1 VRKLLTAALAASLGI
16 CGGGQAWG
24 QEASKPA
31 SNGRE
36 PGRLQIN
43 KIGVAVAINAA
54 TNQSLADAIA
64 LKLNQSPLLKNFR
77 VTISVQDGEADL
89 AGAVLTQAQRAE
101 VLRVARSVPGV
112 EQVRDRLHVN
122 AGTDVVQAQASPP
135 TEPLGSTPLLAV
147 PPQAKP
153 PAPNPGGGLP
163 TRPLF
168 PPMPSTGPGG
178 PPAAG
183 GILEPLPLQGAPPG
197 FPSAAQPPPMPP
209 NAWPTYAPYNNF
221 SRVAYPNIYP
231 YESFPFIG
239 PFYPFPKVPLG
250 WRSVTL
256 QWQDGNWWIGRNATG
271 HDWWRVRYW

>member
-1 VRKLLTAALAASLGI
+1 MRKFFAAALAASLSV
-16 CGGGQAWG
+16 CGGGQGWG
-24 QEASKPA
+24 QEALPA
-31 SNGRE
+31 SDGPE
-36 PGRLQIN
+36 PGRLQLGA
-43 KIGVAVAINAA
+43 KGVAVAVNAP

-64 LKLNQSPLLKNFR
+64 LKLNQSPILRNFR
-77 VTISVQDGEADL
+77 VTISVVDGEAEL

-101 VLRVARSVPGV
+101 VVHLTRTIPGV
-112 EQVRDRLHVN
+112 QQVRDRLDVA
-122 AGTDVVQAQASPP
+122 AGTHVVQAQAPVDG
-135 TEPLGSTPLLAV
+135 PLDASQLLAV
-147 PPQAKP
+147 PPQDRK

-168 PPMPSTGPGG
+168 PPMPAPG
-178 PPAAG
+178 G

-197 FPSAAQPPPMPP
+197 FPSAMQPPPMPP

-221 SRVAYPNIYP
+221 SRVAYPNLYP

-256 QWQDGNWWIGRNATG
+256 QWEDGNWWIGRNATG
-271 HDWWRVRYW
+271 HDWWRIRYW

>member
-1 VRKLLTAALAASLGI
+1 MRKLLAAALAASLSV
-16 CGGGQAWG
+16 CGGGQGWG
-24 QEASKPA
+24 QEASNPA
-31 SNGRE
+31 SNGQE
-36 PGRLQIN
+36 PGRLQLST
-43 KIGVAVAINAA
+43 KGVAVAVNAP

-77 VTISVQDGEADL
+77 VTISVQDGEAEL
-89 AGAVLTQAQRAE
+89 AGVVTQAQRAV
-101 VLRVARSVPGV
+101 VLRLAQAVPGV
-112 EQVRDRLHVN
+112 ARVRDRLNVDS
-122 AGTDVVQAQASPP
+122 GTNVVQAQAPP
-135 TEPLGSTPLLAV
+135 PGAPLDTIPLLAV
-147 PPQAKP
+147 PPQDKQ

-163 TRPLF
+163 ARPLF
-168 PPMPSTGPGG
+168 PPMPGVAPGG
-178 PPAAG
+178 IPPGAG

-197 FPSAAQPPPMPP
+197 FPSAMQPPPMPP

-221 SRVAYPNIYP
+221 SRVAYPNLYP

-256 QWQDGNWWIGRNATG
+256 SWEDGNWWIGRNATG